1 MSDSVLEKI
10 AAIELEMSRTQKN
23 KATATH
29 LGSLR
34 AKLAKLQRELIDAAG
49 PKGGPKG
56 EGFDVTKTGDCRVGL
71 VGFPSVGK
79 STLLTKLTGVFSEAA
94 AYEFTTLTCIPG
106 VIRYR
111 GAKIQLLDLPGI
123 IEGASEGK
131 GRGRQ
136 VIGVARSV
144 DLVLMVV
151 DAGSGKAD
159 RQRELLEREL
169 EVVSP

>member
-1 MSDSVLEKI
+1 MSAHVVNEIMEKI
-10 AAIELEMSRTQKN
+10 ATIELEISRTQKN

-34 AKLAKLQRELIDAAG
+34 SKIAKLQRELIEQSG

-106 VIRYR
+106 VVR
-111 GAKIQLLDLPGI
+111 GG
-123 IEGASEGK
+123 
-131 GRGRQ
+131 
-136 VIGVARSV
+136 
-144 DLVLMVV
+144 
-151 DAGSGKAD
+151 DAEDG
-159 RQRELLEREL
+159 
-169 EVVSP
+169 

>member
-94 AYEFTTLTCIPG
+94 AYEFTTLTCVPG
-106 VIRYR
+106 VVSIRRARAARARARDETRAR
-111 GAKIQLLDLPGI
+111 GTTDEDVCLIFTPSRRRLNTEALAFSFSIFPV
-123 IEGASEGK
+123 SS
-131 GRGRQ
+131 RGRRITR
-136 VIGVARSV
+136 VEG
-144 DLVLMVV
+144 
-151 DAGSGKAD
+151 D
-159 RQRELLEREL
+159 R
-169 EVVSP
+169 